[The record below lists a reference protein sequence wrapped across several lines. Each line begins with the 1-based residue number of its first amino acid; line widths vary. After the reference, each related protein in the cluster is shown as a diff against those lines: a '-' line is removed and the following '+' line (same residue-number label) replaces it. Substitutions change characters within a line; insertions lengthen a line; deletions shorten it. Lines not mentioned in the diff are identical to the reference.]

1 MNCKKSILQYKY
13 NRFLFAYFTIIIIK
27 NDRILLYFKKSE
39 SEVNVCLRKKKGKNS
54 LLSVKTCTRSYFYPV
69 ARSLTNPVEKFFSR
83 SWTGRDNST
92 VLSDLPFS
100 TGKEHS
106 NFQRRAGFRDR
117 EPVLFL
123 FVTRNNHLFHPGI
136 HNFLFYRVPSYCTKI
151 LLTL

>member
-1 MNCKKSILQYKY
+1 MNCKKSILYKY

-39 SEVNVCLRKKKGKNS
+39 SEVNVCLRKKKEKIVCSLWKLVRDRTFIQWREASPTLWKSSFPVVEQDAITQPFFLTCRSPLGK
-54 LLSVKTCTRSYFYPV
+54 
-69 ARSLTNPVEKFFSR
+69 
-83 SWTGRDNST
+83 ST
-92 VLSDLPFS
+92 
-100 TGKEHS
+100 
-106 NFQRRAGFRDR
+106 QRRAGFRDR

-136 HNFLFYRVPSYCTKI
+136 HNFLLYRVPSYCTKI

>member
-83 SWTGRDNST
+83 S
-92 VLSDLPFS
+92 
-100 TGKEHS
+100 
-106 NFQRRAGFRDR
+106 
-117 EPVLFL
+117 
-123 FVTRNNHLFHPGI
+123 
-136 HNFLFYRVPSYCTKI
+136 
-151 LLTL
+151 